1 MVLPRD
7 LVDTAL
13 NGELPERI
21 PVSIVQTAW
30 VYNHY
35 GQTLREVDHDAEKMA
50 RAWLAFDRDFDAD
63 TVCPMFSPMIIP
75 EYYGSKLKFPEGG
88 FPIVTRPAIEG
99 PSDLDKLDE
108 FSPDEDPRIRAAIDC
123 VSKVVDEVG
132 AKKFIWLV
140 CIGPISNVSR
150 LMDTQLIMES
160 LIEDP
165 DFVHAL
171 FQRSVDIWKAAL
183 EPFLNLGVDA
193 IDFSDPVASPD
204 LVSPRMY
211 RRFFQDY
218 DRQVATWI
226 QKNSVHAIYHV
237 CGDVYRIIKDMKE
250 TGAHGLSI
258 DAPLDLAAAR
268 GILPDTTFIGNVDPA
283 NVIMNG
289 TEEEVLDASRAAM
302 SDGGTTGPMILA
314 PGCDVPPPSPARN
327 IHAMIRAAKER
338 GSLLSP

>member
-7 LVDTAL
+7 LVNAAL
-13 NGELPERI
+13 NGERPERV
-21 PVSIVQTAW
+21 PVSIVSTAW
-30 VYNHY
+30 VYNYY
-35 GQTLREVDHDAEKMA
+35 GQTLREVDHDPQKMA
-50 RAWLAFDRDFDAD
+50 QAWLAFDRDFDAD

-88 FPIVTRPAIEG
+88 FPIVIEPAIEG

-108 FSPDEDPRIRAAIDC
+108 FDSQRDSRVQAAIDC

-132 AKKFIWLV
+132 DSKFIWLV

-160 LIEDP
+160 LIENP
-165 DFVHAL
+165 DFVHDL
-171 FQRSVDIWKAAL
+171 FQRSVDIWKTAL

-211 RRFFQDY
+211 RRFFQGY
-218 DRQVATWI
+218 DRQVASWI
-226 QKNSVHAIYHV
+226 QKNDVHAIYHV
-237 CGDVYRIIKDMKE
+237 CGDVFRIIQDMKE

-258 DAPLDLAAAR
+258 DSPLDLAAAR
-268 GILPDTTFIGNVDPA
+268 EMLPDATFIGNVDPA

-289 TEEEVLDASRAAM
+289 TEAEVLEASKTAMRDA
-302 SDGGTTGPMILA
+302 GTNGPMVLA
-314 PGCDVPPPSPARN
+314 PGCDVPPTSPPQN
-327 IHAMIRAAKER
+327 IHAMIKAAKKH
-338 GSLLSP
+338 S